1 MSMKK
6 HPVGPKALTKA
17 QLAVMNVIWERG
29 EATTT
34 EVWEALRVRR
44 RLARN
49 TIQTTI
55 TRLEEKGWLSH
66 REIGRTFLYRAVAP
80 RTATLG
86 RMMRQFVETAFDGSA
101 EGLVMALL
109 QDPGLSSDEARRI
122 RDMID
127 KAERDRRE

>member
-1 MSMKK
+1 MKR
-6 HPVGPKALTKA
+6 PSYPTKALSKA
-17 QLAVMNVIWERG
+17 QLAVMNVIWQRG

-34 EVWEALRVRR
+34 EVWEALSGKR

-49 TIQTTI
+49 TVQTTI
-55 TRLEEKGWLSH
+55 TRLEENGWLSH
-66 REIGRTFLYRAVAP
+66 REVGRTFLYRAVVP

-109 QDPGLSSDEARRI
+109 QDPGLTPDEARRI
-122 RDMID
+122 RTLID
-127 KAERDRRE
+127 EAEKRRGG